1 MGRTVCARWVALLAA
16 AWWVGVPAALARA
29 EEPPAPAPVAAGA
42 DEGNLEDLD
51 DPAQKKADAE
61 AEKREEAARKEA
73 EKSHKWGAKSDKET
87 EEKEKELAMQRTVGR
102 RTGRFLVKARELL
115 LEQKFKESN
124 EVLARLNM
132 KRLNNYERAL
142 VLKNQ
147 AYNEYGIATSQA
159 KDGQG
164 DPGPAIKLL
173 QAAIAENI
181 LPKQDVSDIRFQ
193 IAQMQMAQQDFKA
206 ALASLQEWF
215 ANEPKPSAAAYFALA
230 IANYQLKD
238 EDPAYLEKAVE
249 PAKKAIELAGT
260 PQQSWLQLLLAIY
273 LNKSDYAA
281 ATPVLVT
288 LLTHYPDVG
297 KAYWIQLSTL
307 YGVQKDVPRA
317 LAVMQ
322 LAHRRHL
329 LDEDATVRKLAQL
342 LQSEE
347 IPIRSV
353 KVLEQG
359 FAQKVLKE
367 EATSFEML
375 GNSWILAREAS
386 KAEPALRKAADLS
399 PKGDL
404 FVRLGQVLLLKDD
417 YDGAKS
423 AFKSGLAKGGIDDPG
438 SVELLLGITYY
449 NAGQLGEARTW
460 FAKSR
465 RSEKSRPMSD
475 AWLKHIDEELGKQSG
490 EAGAVGL

>member
-1 MGRTVCARWVALLAA
+1 MARRSHDRWLALLAA
-16 AWWVGVPAALARA
+16 GCLAAAPLASARA
-29 EEPPAPAPVAAGA
+29 EEPAAPVQVAAS
-42 DEGNLEDLD
+42 DEGNLQDLD

-61 AEKREEAARKEA
+61 AEKREEAARKDA
-73 EKSHKWGAKSDKET
+73 EKTRKWRAKSEKDT
-87 EEKEKELAMQRTVGR
+87 EEQALAMQRTVGR
-102 RTGRFLVKARELL
+102 RTGRFLLKARELL
-115 LEQKFKESN
+115 MEQKYKESN
-124 EVLARLNM
+124 EVLARLNL

-142 VLKNQ
+142 VLRNQ
-147 AYNEYGIATSQA
+147 GYNAYGIATNA
-159 KDGQG
+159 PDGQG
-164 DPGPAIKLL
+164 DVEPAIKLL
-173 QAAIAENI
+173 RAAVAENI

-193 IAQMQMAQQDFKA
+193 IAQMQMSQQNYEEAIATLK
-206 ALASLQEWF
+206 EWF

-238 EDPAYLEKAVE
+238 LDAALE
-249 PAKKAIELAGT
+249 PAKKAVEMADT
-260 PQQSWLQLLLAIY
+260 PQQGWLQLLLAIY
-273 LNKSDYAA
+273 LTKEDYKS
-281 ATPVLVT
+281 ATPVLNELIST
-288 LLTHYPDVG
+288 YPEVG

-317 LAVMQ
+317 LAVLQ
-322 LAHRRHL
+322 LAHRKKL
-329 LDEDATVRKLAQL
+329 LDEDANVRRLAQL

-359 FAQKVLKE
+359 FAQKILKE
-367 EATSFEML
+367 DVANYEML
-375 GNSWILAREAS
+375 GNSWILAKETA

-399 PKGDL
+399 PEGDL
-404 FVRLGQVLLLKDD
+404 YVRLGQVLLLKDD
-417 YDGAKS
+417 YDGASS

-438 SVELLLGITYY
+438 SVELLLGISYY

-465 RSEKSRPMSD
+465 RSEKSRAVSD
-475 AWLKHIDEELGKQSG
+475 AWLKHIDEELQKQSS